1 MESGVEA
8 DRSCMVTHVLLLTLQ
23 LRSNEKK
30 AKAGKYV
37 KKVKAKQR
45 RKTHLAANPL
55 QADELADVWED

>member
-1 MESGVEA
+1 V
-8 DRSCMVTHVLLLTLQ
+8 
-23 LRSNEKK
+23 RSNEKK

-55 QADELADVWED
+55 QPDELADVWED